1 MGDEQSYRDRRVTE
15 LIREYHAAGNMF
27 DRLYQRLLGPLQDA
41 RHAGPDDLETA
52 GLGRA
57 TGAVDRPARDD
68 PPLSSSSVVIDDSGL
83 LDYAGR
89 FGAEIGVV
97 VVDVL
102 RDPGS
107 TLVTSPLALLRVM
120 PALHG
125 TPAEGTVRKL
135 LAVPAIPVHD
145 GDPVAHVP
153 DLTRTEVDLII
164 RLNTG
169 ERPDIVHTALL
180 ALRWR
185 CWIATHH
192 PAVYHQLGYLRTLAL
207 APGMLPTPRSPTA

>member
-1 MGDEQSYRDRRVTE
+1 MGESYRDRRVAE
-15 LIREYHAAGNMF
+15 VIGDYHAAGNMF
-27 DRLYQRLLGPLQDA
+27 DGLYQRLLGHLQDA
-41 RHAGPDDLETA
+41 RHTAPSDLETA

-57 TGAVDRPARDD
+57 LPPGSRHTGPSNAIDGVR
-68 PPLSSSSVVIDDSGL
+68 LSSSSVVIDHSGL

-97 VVDVL
+97 VIDVL

-107 TLVTSPLALLRVM
+107 TVVTSPLALLRLM

-125 TPAEGTVRKL
+125 TPAEATVRKL
-135 LAVPAIPVHD
+135 LAVPAIPLND

-153 DLTRTEVDLII
+153 DLTRAEVDLIT

-169 ERPDIVHTALL
+169 ERPDVVHTALL

-185 CWIATHH
+185 CWIATHQ
-192 PAVYHQLGYLRTLAL
+192 PSVYHRLGYRRTLAL
-207 APGMLPTPRSPTA
+207 TPGMLPTP

>member
-1 MGDEQSYRDRRVTE
+1 MGDAQSYRDRRVAE
-15 LIREYHAAGNMF
+15 VIREYHAAGNMF
-27 DRLYQRLLGPLQDA
+27 DGLYQRLLGHLQDA
-41 RHAGPDDLETA
+41 RHAGPDELETA

-57 TGAVDRPARDD
+57 IRTMPGDPARDD
-68 PPLSSSSVVIDDSGL
+68 VLLSSSSVVIDHSGL

-102 RDPGS
+102 RDPDS
-107 TLVTSPLALLRVM
+107 TVVTSPLALLQTM

-125 TPAEGTVRKL
+125 TPAEVTVRKL
-135 LAVPAIPVHD
+135 LAVPAIPAPD
-145 GDPVAHVP
+145 GDPIAHVP
-153 DLTRTEVDLII
+153 DLTRAEVDLIV

-169 ERPDIVHTALL
+169 ERPDVVHTALL
-180 ALRWR
+180 AVRWR

-192 PAVYHQLGYLRTLAL
+192 PSVYHQLGYLRTLAL
-207 APGMLPTPRSPTA
+207 TPGMLPTP